1 MIGSAS
7 SGDMCPKCSRKP
19 RIQKNAAVLAIVP
32 VSQPY
37 RNARLGVVE
46 PSRRREEHQHRGQR
60 RQRQPAGAATVDLEP
75 PHAGQDYSRSPGA
88 GS

>member
-7 SGDMCPKCSRKP
+7 SADMCPKCSRKP

-46 PSRRREEHQHRGQR
+46 SS
-60 RQRQPAGAATVDLEP
+60 AT
-75 PHAGQDYSRSPGA
+75 
-88 GS
+88 